1 MSGRYCC
8 YCAGLLVLPHFAVV
22 QNPAGQAVRVHKKCR
37 TIAQLDWSGD
47 LRARL
52 KQMRWESHFIRYV
65 PACQ

>member
-1 MSGRYCC
+1 
-8 YCAGLLVLPHFAVV
+8 LVLPHFAVV